1 MRVKLLG
8 SDTIFTPKITSI
20 NWRCIISCFF
30 NLRLSFIQISLYRCS
45 CFSGLR
51 NNLFGIFQN
60 QVSCKRNHNSYKTI
74 SQPLKL
80 VTAISNYRRNCRK
93 WDVPRQK
100 NTKRNYNLKDSKIWR
115 NVFILFKNYTTKRIW
130 RH

>member
-45 CFSGLR
+45 CFSALR

-74 SQPLKL
+74 SQPLEL
-80 VTAISNYRRNCRK
+80 VAAISNYRRNYRK
-93 WDVPRQK
+93 WEYVPRQEIQK
-100 NTKRNYNLKDSKIWR
+100 KIIIEDLKIWL
-115 NVFILFKNYTTKRIW
+115 NVFILFENYTTKRIW